1 MPPSESPGR
10 RLSAEESRKRL
21 VDAATRLF
29 RERPPKAV
37 SVREIAAEAGVNHG
51 LVHRH
56 FGGKDGLIRAVLS
69 RIFRS
74 TGRAITARM
83 DQDLEAA
90 LCDGIGLLVRERW
103 TAPVV
108 AHLLQ
113 AEGPDSIPTASMMPV
128 IRQKVGEELS
138 NQEAALISVVEAAVL
153 GWMLFEPLVARGT
166 GLDALDEEA
175 RLRAFSAAIAS
186 QLAPALR
193 ARS

>member
-1 MPPSESPGR
+1 MSDSAK
-10 RLSAEESRKRL
+10 RLTADESRSRL
-21 VDAATRLF
+21 VDAATVLF
-29 RERPPKAV
+29 RQRPPRDV
-37 SVREIAAEAGVNHG
+37 SVREIARLAGVNHG
-51 LVHRH
+51 LVHRL

-69 RIFRS
+69 RIFRT

-90 LCDGIGLLVRERW
+90 LLDGIRVLVQERW

-113 AEGPDSIPTASMMPV
+113 AQGPDSIPTASMMPV
-128 IRQKVGEELS
+128 IRQKLGEDLS
-138 NQEAALISVVEAAVL
+138 SDEAALISVVEAAVL

-186 QLAPALR
+186 QLAPALT
-193 ARS
+193 ART

>member
-1 MPPSESPGR
+1 MPTPSRDGR
-10 RLSAEESRKRL
+10 RLSADESRALL

-37 SVREIAAEAGVNHG
+37 SVREIAAAAGVNHG

-56 FGGKDGLIRAVLS
+56 FGGKDGLLRAVLS

-74 TGRAITARM
+74 TARAITARM

-90 LCDGIGLLVRERW
+90 LADGIGLLVRERW
-103 TAPVV
+103 TAPVL

-113 AEGPDSIPTASMMPV
+113 VEGPESIPTASMMPV
-128 IRQKVGEELS
+128 IRQKIGEDLS
-138 NQEAALISVVEAAVL
+138 PDEAALISVVEAAVL

-166 GLDALDEEA
+166 GLDALGEEE
-175 RLRAFSAAIAS
+175 RLRAFSRAIAS
-186 QLAPALR
+186 QLAPAMR
-193 ARS
+193 RRG